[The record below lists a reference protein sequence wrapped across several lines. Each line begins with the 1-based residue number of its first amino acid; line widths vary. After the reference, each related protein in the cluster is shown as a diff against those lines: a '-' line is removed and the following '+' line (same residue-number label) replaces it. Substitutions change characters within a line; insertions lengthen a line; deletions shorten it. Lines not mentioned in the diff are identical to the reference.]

1 MVSLTNSQ
9 AKLIDDDIKSN
20 KDRNGN
26 YICMFCKV
34 TIDTVKKNCIKH
46 MKQRH
51 PKDVEE
57 LIKTR
62 MNIRQAQHEGRLEA
76 AAVLDA
82 ALENVDKED
91 DDDDDDSIAQYTSNR
106 MDNSVMKK
114 DDDEEQIKSQL
125 YDFFKKLKKGSMSE
139 EQYLASVNALLDE

>member
-1 MVSLTNSQ
+1 
-9 AKLIDDDIKSN
+9 
-20 KDRNGN
+20 
-26 YICMFCKV
+26 
-34 TIDTVKKNCIKH
+34 

-82 ALENVDKED
+82 ALENVDKEVILKASFQRD